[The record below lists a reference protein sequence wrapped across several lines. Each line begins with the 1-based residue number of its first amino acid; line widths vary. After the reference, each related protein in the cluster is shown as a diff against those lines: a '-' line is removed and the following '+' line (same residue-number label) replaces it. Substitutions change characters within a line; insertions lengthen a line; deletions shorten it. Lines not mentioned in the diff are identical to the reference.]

1 MFWLSPSAYW
11 PCDCLKNHFL
21 YITSCIKNGLFV
33 KRTRDSSVSTFIKD
47 KQFNMLNTKTFSVSL
62 SQESHLLKLPRR
74 MGEGGG
80 NKQTNIF
87 FWIINILVHSCHMQP
102 AIWLVL
108 QRSQHSP
115 DTKKS
120 QMQTLALPQMGH
132 ATLSASLA
140 LSASFSLSV
149 EWRQCS
155 QFCTVRRIR

>member
-80 NKQTNIF
+80 EQTNKHFFLNHKHTCPFLPRAASNMTGTAEIPTLPWHQEVPNANSGSATDGPCNLECISGPLSFIF
-87 FWIINILVHSCHMQP
+87 LVCGMKT
-102 AIWLVL
+102 VL
-108 QRSQHSP
+108 
-115 DTKKS
+115 
-120 QMQTLALPQMGH
+120 
-132 ATLSASLA
+132 
-140 LSASFSLSV
+140 
-149 EWRQCS
+149 
-155 QFCTVRRIR
+155 TVLYCEKD